1 MLLSM
6 ADRVKFAALRA
17 SSGAQFA
24 QFSFRMAA
32 MPTWRID
39 RLAHRAL
46 PLVVALDA
54 DDDAVVYISL
64 GARLH
69 GLVEH
74 ARRNG
79 ARMEAEVRKTTPARA
94 QLREYLRGMRTA
106 FDLRTRPHGT
116 TFQRRAWQALTEIPF
131 GKTWSYATQAKAV
144 GNVGGARA
152 VGRANG
158 ANPIPIVIP
167 CHRVLGSSG
176 SMVGFSGGGVET
188 KRWLLALEREGRAPE
203 WTPAE
208 RSARRASEAQL
219 GLFA

>member
-1 MLLSM
+1 
-6 ADRVKFAALRA
+6 
-17 SSGAQFA
+17 
-24 QFSFRMAA
+24 

-54 DDDAVVYISL
+54 ADDAVVYI
-64 GARLH
+64 GIGGRLH
-69 GLVEH
+69 RLVEH
-74 ARRNG
+74 ARRHG
-79 ARMEAEVRKTTPARA
+79 ARMQAEARKSTAARV
-94 QLREYLRGMRTA
+94 QLREYLRGTRTA

-116 TFQRRAWQALTEIPF
+116 TFQRRAWKALTEIPF
-131 GKTWSYATQAKAV
+131 GETCSYGAQAVAA
-144 GNVGGARA
+144 GQPGGARA

-203 WTPAE
+203 WTPAQ
-208 RSARRASEAQL
+208 RSARRASVAQL

>member
-17 SSGAQFA
+17 PSGAQFA
-24 QFSFRMAA
+24 QFWFRMTA
-32 MPTWRID
+32 MLTWRID

-54 DDDAVVYISL
+54 DDDAVVCIIL

-69 GLVEH
+69 GLVAH

-94 QLREYLRGMRTA
+94 QLREYLAGTRTA

-116 TFQRRAWQALTEIPF
+116 TFQRHAWQALTEIPF
-131 GKTWSYATQAKAV
+131 GKTWSYAAQAKAV
-144 GNVGGARA
+144 GNVGARA